1 MEKKKIIEFIYYGI
15 IGICTTI
22 VNYLI
27 YCLCLSIH
35 WHWFFANTI
44 AWCGAVIFA
53 YISNRKFVFHSHNC
67 IKNELWTFLQLRFV
81 TLIIENVS
89 LALFIDLLSI
99 PNMISKIIV
108 SIVTVISNYWLCKT
122 HIFTQKEGIIYE

>member
-27 YCLCLSIH
+27 YWLCLSIH

-122 HIFTQKEGIIYE
+122 HFFTQKEGIIYE